1 MAYNYLRQPVMGY
14 QGGGKAGGGWG
25 HWHDDVEFDED
36 AYGGGM
42 RTGFTGYQGGG
53 AVPPMQPL
61 DIRREGDRM
70 LDVSNLMPYHRG
82 WGGPVRHAASPG
94 GFTER
99 LGFNINDYIASA
111 EKSQGYGD
119 DKINELMAFN
129 KIKELLGNTLGR
141 EATVQTGV
149 DAGPP
154 AGKVKFYLP
163 YPPAQ
168 PAQGFQRGGRVGKA
182 LARVGAGTAG
192 LKSNL
197 ALEDAMEALTAA
209 KDKASGW
216 WDTAGSWIKG
226 LGSAAQIASN
236 FIPGVGPFISTAV
249 EGGVEGLGTLIADR
263 WAPEFEV
270 PQDIIDRQTGAA
282 GPVIGRRN
290 WQKLQEGYGDL
301 SEFSRS
307 AGRKMRAGIA
317 SSLPERYLKA
327 KTADLMQKQMQQM
340 QGVDGGVN
348 IDQIPQMEVN
358 MPQYTPPTPAFQPDL
373 PVPYTGIRGSSQL
386 GTPGVS
392 IPW

>member
-1 MAYNYLRQPVMGY
+1 MAYNYSRQPVMGY

-53 AVPPMQPL
+53 AVPPMRPL
-61 DIRREGDRM
+61 
-70 LDVSNLMPYHRG
+70 V
-82 WGGPVRHAASPG
+82 
-94 GFTER
+94 
-99 LGFNINDYIASA
+99 
-111 EKSQGYGD
+111 
-119 DKINELMAFN
+119 
-129 KIKELLGNTLGR
+129 
-141 EATVQTGV
+141 
-149 DAGPP
+149 
-154 AGKVKFYLP
+154 P
-163 YPPAQ
+163 YPPAIL
-168 PAQGFQRGGRVGKA
+168 AQGFQRGGRVGRA
-182 LARVGAGTAG
+182 LSRASAGSAQ

-209 KDKASGW
+209 KDKATGW

-236 FIPGVGPFISTAV
+236 FIPGVGPLISTGIGA
-249 EGGVEGLGTLIADR
+249 GVEGLGTVIADK

-290 WQKLQEGYGDL
+290 WEKLQEGYGDL

-307 AGRKMRAGIA
+307 AGRKMRAATA
-317 SSLPERYLKA
+317 SDLPARYLKA
-327 KTADLMQKQMQQM
+327 KTADMMMKQL
-340 QGVDGGVN
+340 QGTGGGGGGVN

-358 MPQYTPPTPAFQPDL
+358 MPQYTPPTIAPSVVQDQL
-373 PVPYTGIRGSSQL
+373 PFNYGNWFPRSQGSTQL
-386 GTPGVS
+386 GNPSYIPSGSTQLGGGYTPQ